1 MYLYATY
8 CDSDLRG
15 LRRYVNISEKWQ
27 MDVLSYIAFYS
38 IRALKALT
46 SVWEMV
52 VNLKLNTEHQLER
65 SKHTS
70 LPSYL

>member
-27 MDVLSYIAFYS
+27 MDVSSYIAFYS

-52 VNLKLNTEHQLER
+52 VNLKLNTEHQSER

>member
-1 MYLYATY
+1 MYLFATY

-52 VNLKLNTEHQLER
+52 VNTEHQSER